1 MYICI
6 CQSAVVRQTVALQRC
21 IFPVAPQRCS
31 SFLFLQP
38 HGRPFAKNQPSP
50 SLSTQAPAAT
60 YVSPASSDS
69 LASGH
74 LCTQAP
80 ASSTSGL
87 WAPAPAS
94 SDSLASGHLCT
105 QAPASSTSGLWAPA
119 PASSDS
125 LASGHLHMHYICV
138 HTQLLAQTRVR
149 TRGDLVSMYLS
160 RGPCFSR
167 KGCLPRSCAIDQFVC
182 LPVGGRLANLHFG
195 AQRRFKCFLIRRP
208 ILSICMCVCVCVCV
222 RVRVRV
228 RVCAVRMYVCMD
240 VRTYE

>member
-1 MYICI
+1 MPKCG
-6 CQSAVVRQTVALQRC
+6 R
-21 IFPVAPQRCS
+21 APDGGTPAMHISRRTATL
-31 SFLFLQP
+31 LFLSLSATAWP
-38 HGRPFAKNQPSP
+38 PVCEKPALPLPKHTSP
-50 SLSTQAPAAT
+50 SR
-60 YVSPASSDS
+60 YVS
-69 LASGH
+69 
-74 LCTQAP
+74 
-80 ASSTSGL
+80 
-87 WAPAPAS
+87 PAS

-195 AQRRFKCFLIRRP
+195 AQRRLKCFLIRRP
-208 ILSICMCVCVCVCV
+208 ILRPLIRRPILRPSPRFCRYSGTNSGYTEYVSI
-222 RVRVRV
+222 
-228 RVCAVRMYVCMD
+228 
-240 VRTYE
+240 

>member
-1 MYICI
+1 MHI
-6 CQSAVVRQTVALQRC
+6 SRRTATL
-21 IFPVAPQRCS
+21 
-31 SFLFLQP
+31 LFLSLSATAWP
-38 HGRPFAKNQPSP
+38 PVCEKPALPLPKHTSP
-50 SLSTQAPAAT
+50 SR

-167 KGCLPRSCAIDQFVC
+167 KGCLPRSCAHALLTQTQARPAIHTCELPLSSQVFPLCFFFSLSATAWPPVC
-182 LPVGGRLANLHFG
+182 EKTDRHKLESDS
-195 AQRRFKCFLIRRP
+195 RFSSATLKITRF
-208 ILSICMCVCVCVCV
+208 
-222 RVRVRV
+222 
-228 RVCAVRMYVCMD
+228 
-240 VRTYE
+240 

>member
-1 MYICI
+1 MPKCG
-6 CQSAVVRQTVALQRC
+6 R
-21 IFPVAPQRCS
+21 APDGGTPAMHISRRTATL
-31 SFLFLQP
+31 LFLSLSATAWP
-38 HGRPFAKNQPSP
+38 PVCEKPALPLPKHTSP
-50 SLSTQAPAAT
+50 SR

-195 AQRRFKCFLIRRP
+195 AQRKLKCFLIRRP
-208 ILSICMCVCVCVCV
+208 ILRPLIRRPILRPSPRFCRYSGTNSGYTEYVSI
-222 RVRVRV
+222 
-228 RVCAVRMYVCMD
+228 
-240 VRTYE
+240 

>member
-1 MYICI
+1 M
-6 CQSAVVRQTVALQRC
+6 RQTVALQRC

-94 SDSLASGHLCT
+94 SDSLASGHL
-105 QAPASSTSGLWAPA
+105 
-119 PASSDS
+119 
-125 LASGHLHMHYICV
+125 HMHYICV

-167 KGCLPRSCAIDQFVC
+167 KGCLPRSCAHALLTQTQARPAIRTCELPLSSQVFPLCFFFSLSATAWPPVC
-182 LPVGGRLANLHFG
+182 EKTDRHKLESDS
-195 AQRRFKCFLIRRP
+195 RFSSATLK
-208 ILSICMCVCVCVCV
+208 
-222 RVRVRV
+222 
-228 RVCAVRMYVCMD
+228 
-240 VRTYE
+240 RTRF